1 MMTKLNWNREL
12 VFSVHRVEAFH
23 RAPSDRQA
31 VSPLRSLPRQRG
43 EKEPRR
49 VAASVAV
56 YERVPHK
63 AI

>member
-1 MMTKLNWNREL
+1 MY
-12 VFSVHRVEAFH
+12 VHLLYFILTNLSYPGTMSFVQDTYDWID
-23 RAPSDRQA
+23 P
-31 VSPLRSLPRQRG
+31 VPRQRG